1 MEERLEEEVV
11 QLVRGSKVHGE
22 HAQHQDVFSGGGGFG
37 LTTET
42 AIPATSYPGELGIG
56 TVVTRGGFGW
66 RESVR
71 GRLGCANLG
80 RRSERLGGCDS
91 GEVWLLRARGWGR
104 GC

>member
-1 MEERLEEEVV
+1 M
-11 QLVRGSKVHGE
+11 
-22 HAQHQDVFSGGGGFG
+22 
-37 LTTET
+37 TTET

-71 GRLGCANLG
+71 GRLGCANLVG
-80 RRSERLGGCDS
+80 GPSGSGGCDS
-91 GEVWLLRARGWGR
+91 GEVRLLRARGWGR